1 MARNVAPVSELQ
13 EKVVFI
19 NRVSKVVKGGRR
31 FSLSALVVVGDGE
44 GRIGIGMGK
53 SSEVPNAIKK
63 AIDDAK
69 KNMFSVPVVNG
80 TLPHE
85 TVGEFGAAR
94 VVLKP
99 AAPGCGVI
107 AGGPARAVLE
117 LAGYTDVLT
126 KSLGS
131 SNPVNVV
138 KATGEGLKSM
148 QFSHEV
154 ARRRGKTVE
163 EMFHVQQ
170 TASAKSTDAVTQE
183 DGETM
188 SEFNEFDAAAK
199 EEKDFVQDDA
209 ARDAVSRA
217 AMAEHEVVDA
227 VLTEMFDGTDDEK
240 AIDDAVDEEVLRVAE
255 ADIATGVVE

>member
-13 EKVVFI
+13 EKVVYV

-44 GRIGIGMGK
+44 GRIGVGMGK

-69 KNMFSVPVVNG
+69 KNMFTVPVVNG
-80 TLPHE
+80 TLPHA
-85 TVGEFGAAR
+85 TIGEFGAAR

-138 KATGEGLKSM
+138 KATAEGLRGM
-148 QFSHEV
+148 QFAPDV
-154 ARRRGKTVE
+154 AARRGKTLAELYRVKPAVAAKTTEAMTADSVTEEFVADVVE
-163 EMFHVQQ
+163 E
-170 TASAKSTDAVTQE
+170 A
-183 DGETM
+183 
-188 SEFNEFDAAAK
+188 
-199 EEKDFVQDDA
+199 
-209 ARDAVSRA
+209 
-217 AMAEHEVVDA
+217 
-227 VLTEMFDGTDDEK
+227 
-240 AIDDAVDEEVLRVAE
+240 
-255 ADIATGVVE
+255 

>member
-13 EKVVFI
+13 EKVVYV

-69 KNMFSVPVVNG
+69 KNMFKVPVING
-80 TLPHE
+80 TLPHD
-85 TVGEFGAAR
+85 TVGEFGASR

-131 SNPVNVV
+131 PNPVNVV
-138 KATGEGLKSM
+138 KATAEGLKNM
-148 QFSHEV
+148 QFAPDV
-154 ARRRGKTVE
+154 AKRRGKTLAELYRVKSAAANKTTEALEDAGLSAE
-163 EMFHVQQ
+163 EVVAAAVADTDVVQ
-170 TASAKSTDAVTQE
+170 ADAV
-183 DGETM
+183 
-188 SEFNEFDAAAK
+188 AAP
-199 EEKDFVQDDA
+199 
-209 ARDAVSRA
+209 
-217 AMAEHEVVDA
+217 
-227 VLTEMFDGTDDEK
+227 
-240 AIDDAVDEEVLRVAE
+240 VAE
-255 ADIATGVVE
+255 VAEEA

>member
-13 EKVVFI
+13 EKVVYI

-69 KNMFSVPVVNG
+69 KNMFTVPVVNG

-85 TVGEFGAAR
+85 TIGEFGAAR
-94 VVLKP
+94 IVLRP
-99 AAPGCGVI
+99 AAPGCGII

-131 SNPVNVV
+131 PNPVNVV
-138 KATGEGLKSM
+138 KATAEGLKSM
-148 QFSHEV
+148 QFAKDV
-154 ARRRGKTVE
+154 AKRRGKTLHELYRITPAV
-163 EMFHVQQ
+163 
-170 TASAKSTDAVTQE
+170 AAKTTDAMETLDYQE
-183 DGETM
+183 FT
-188 SEFNEFDAAAK
+188 DA
-199 EEKDFVQDDA
+199 D
-209 ARDAVSRA
+209 
-217 AMAEHEVVDA
+217 VDA
-227 VLTEMFDGTDDEK
+227 VIDAGSTADAVADVAAADAFDG
-240 AIDDAVDEEVLRVAE
+240 VEVTKPVSAE
-255 ADIATGVVE
+255 VVVEEA

>member
-85 TVGEFGAAR
+85 TIGEFGAAR

-163 EMFHVQQ
+163 ELFHVKPN
-170 TASAKSTDAVTQE
+170 ASVKTTDALTPE
-183 DGETM
+183 EGETM
-188 SEFNEFDAAAK
+188 SEFNENDS
-199 EEKDFVQDDA
+199 
-209 ARDAVSRA
+209 ARDAVNRA
-217 AMAEHEVVDA
+217 SAADQEVVGA
-227 VLTEMFDGTDDEK
+227 VLNETFDAPDADN
-240 AIDDAVDEEVLRVAE
+240 AIEDAVDEEVLRVAE
-255 ADIATGVVE
+255 ADIATGVAE

>member
-13 EKVVFI
+13 EKVVYV

-69 KNMFSVPVVNG
+69 KNMFTVPIING
-80 TLPHE
+80 TLPHG
-85 TVGEFGAAR
+85 TIGEFGAAR
-94 VVLKP
+94 IVLKP
-99 AAPGCGVI
+99 ASPGCGVI

-131 SNPVNVV
+131 PNPINVV
-138 KATGEGLKSM
+138 KATAEGLRSM
-148 QFSHEV
+148 QFAPEV
-154 ARRRGKTVE
+154 AKRRGKTLEELYNIKPKVASKTTEAMEVVE
-163 EMFHVQQ
+163 VE
-170 TASAKSTDAVTQE
+170 
-183 DGETM
+183 
-188 SEFNEFDAAAK
+188 AAA
-199 EEKDFVQDDA
+199 DA
-209 ARDAVSRA
+209 PV
-217 AMAEHEVVDA
+217 EVVDQ
-227 VLTEMFDGTDDEK
+227 T
-240 AIDDAVDEEVLRVAE
+240 
-255 ADIATGVVE
+255 VVEEA